1 MKHHIPEI
9 IKAGTLALLL
19 SAMPAALSAQEK
31 AVVMLAKDGRT
42 YELPLNDVDR
52 IDFGQTEVTM
62 TGKTGGSG
70 SMEYAQ
76 IDRIIISSDYTGIA
90 GLTAQGDIAVYPSV
104 TSGPLNIAGAPADT
118 RIAVY
123 TLGGTLVKEARTS
136 ETMLTLDLSDAPSGM
151 MIVQVGTRPVKIIK
165 K

>member
-70 SMEYAQ
+70 SME
-76 IDRIIISSDYTGIA
+76 
-90 GLTAQGDIAVYPSV
+90 
-104 TSGPLNIAGAPADT
+104 
-118 RIAVY
+118 
-123 TLGGTLVKEARTS
+123 
-136 ETMLTLDLSDAPSGM
+136 
-151 MIVQVGTRPVKIIK
+151 
-165 K
+165 